1 MIGIIG
7 QGFVGNAVYQKFKN
21 YYDVFTYDLDE
32 SKSNSNVNE
41 IIYKCENIFVCL
53 PTPMNEDGSCNIS
66 IVEKVLTEIDLITD
80 NLETQRNIIIKSTIP
95 PGTTAKWNHRF
106 ESLNIVFN
114 PEFLTEA
121 NAVSDYENQDRII
134 LGGVRP
140 ATTEL
145 KTIFSK
151 VFPKAHII
159 KTDSTHAEMVKY
171 LTNTFLATKVS
182 FANEMYSMCESLG
195 IDYDKVIE
203 YATQD
208 KRLGNS
214 HWNVPGHDGDFG
226 FGGHC
231 FPKDLNALIYLSK
244 ELNTLNGVLCAVSET
259 NNQVR
264 KNRDW
269 EQMKGRAVS

>member
-21 YYDVFTYDLDE
+21 YYDVLTYDLDE
-32 SKSNSNVNE
+32 TKSNSNVNE
-41 IIYKCENIFVCL
+41 IICKCTNIFICL
-53 PTPMNEDGSCNIS
+53 PTPMNKDGSCNIS
-66 IVEKVLTEIDLITD
+66 IVEQVLTGIDLTTD

-182 FANEMYSMCESLG
+182 FATKCIHCVMNSM
-195 IDYDKVIE
+195 
-203 YATQD
+203 
-208 KRLGNS
+208 
-214 HWNVPGHDGDFG
+214 
-226 FGGHC
+226 
-231 FPKDLNALIYLSK
+231 LIMIKL
-244 ELNTLNGVLCAVSET
+244 
-259 NNQVR
+259 
-264 KNRDW
+264 
-269 EQMKGRAVS
+269 